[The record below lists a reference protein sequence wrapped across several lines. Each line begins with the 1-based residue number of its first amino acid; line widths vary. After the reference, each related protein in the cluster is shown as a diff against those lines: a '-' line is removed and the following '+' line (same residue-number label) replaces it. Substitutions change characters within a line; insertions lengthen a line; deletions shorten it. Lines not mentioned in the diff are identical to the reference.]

1 MQIKKS
7 NEINTSSQ
15 TIETQNS
22 TIEKKPGV
30 SVGISSIPD
39 SFESASSKSSNGKTN
54 STPSAHQRF
63 EVSQQPNLKDTL
75 FNSFRQSISESNED
89 KKDYLE
95 NLQEQNQTANELSE
109 YLEELTNQSQD
120 LQENSK
126 GSEHSEPKPI
136 AATNQNADLLEAVAR
151 RNSESNDLGSIR
163 KTSKKEERH

>member
-7 NEINTSSQ
+7 NGINTSQ
-15 TIETQNS
+15 TIETHNS

-54 STPSAHQRF
+54 STSSAHQRF

-75 FNSFRQSISESNED
+75 FNAFRQSISETNED